1 MSSLDFGR
9 PKKVTAW
16 NFVLASEEL
25 RVCSLDQKFSRVDFP
40 DDFVFGSG
48 TSAYQVEGAAFE
60 DGKKPSIWDN
70 FSHSGPGANGD
81 IACDGY
87 HKYKEDVQ
95 LMIDTGLE
103 AYRFSISW
111 SRLIPNG
118 RGPINAKGLQYYNN
132 VIDEL
137 TGHGIQPHVTL
148 THFDLPQVL
157 EDEYEG
163 WLSRKAVRD
172 FTAYADV
179 CFREFGDRVFHW
191 TTFNEANMVAMAG
204 YDMGMMPPGRCSTS
218 LLGINCT
225 KGNSSYEPYLAAH
238 NMLLAH
244 ASAAR
249 LYKKKYK
256 VIYAVFC
263 KDGLIMQ
270 AAQRGSIGINV
281 FAYWF
286 VPYSKSPEDV
296 IATQRANEFYVGWL
310 VNPLV
315 FGDYPG
321 IVKKNAGT
329 RIPAFT
335 KAESKYL
342 KGSIDFLGVNHYATT
357 YIKDRSSSLNLEDR
371 DVMADMAVQI
381 SYGGNQ
387 DERSP
392 YEGLG
397 ELLDYLK
404 HVYNDPPIYI
414 HENGK
419 ATPSTS
425 SLIDTSRVEVMQG
438 FIGSMLDALR
448 NGANVKGY
456 FSWSFLDVFEIVR
469 GSKFGMYY
477 VDFDD
482 KDLRRYPKLS
492 AYWYSSFLKGRNMN
506 KYNVVEVQD
515 IQLTPNNLTS
525 GYIGP
530 KII

>member
-1 MSSLDFGR
+1 MAQKLSYLPLSLPLLCFL
-9 PKKVTAW
+9 
-16 NFVLASEEL
+16 VLMMNSGEL
-25 RVCSLDQKFSRVDFP
+25 RVCSLDQKFSRDDFP
-40 DDFVFGSG
+40 SDFVFGSG

-70 FSHSGPGANGD
+70 FSHSGNWQGDNGD

-95 LMIDTGLE
+95 LMMDTGLE

-118 RGPINAKGLQYYNN
+118 RGLVNPKGLQYYNN

-137 TGHGIQPHVTL
+137 IGHGIQPHVTL
-148 THFDLPQVL
+148 SHFDLPQVL

-172 FTAYADV
+172 FTAYANV

-204 YDMGMMPPGRCSTS
+204 YDMGMMPPGRCSIS
-218 LLGINCT
+218 LFGSNCD
-225 KGNSSYEPYLAAH
+225 KGNSSYEPYTVAH

-256 VIYAVFC
+256 
-263 KDGLIMQ
+263 
-270 AAQRGSIGINV
+270 AAQQGSIGINV
-281 FAYWF
+281 FSYWF
-286 VPYSKSPEDV
+286 VPYSNSVADV
-296 IATQRANEFYVGWL
+296 IATQRANEFYVGWI

-335 KAESKYL
+335 NAESKYL

-357 YIKDRSSSLNLEDR
+357 YIKDRSSSLDTDNR
-371 DVMADMAVQI
+371 DIMADMAI
-381 SYGGNQ
+381 EMAYG
-387 DERSP
+387 RSP
-392 YEGLG
+392 YKGLQ
-397 ELLDYLK
+397 ELLEYLK
-404 HVYNDPPIYI
+404 HVYKDTSIYI

-419 ATPSTS
+419 ATPSTG
-425 SLIDTSRVEVMQG
+425 SLNDTSRVELMQG

-456 FSWSFLDVFEIVR
+456 FSWSFLDVFEIMI
-469 GSKFGMYY
+469 GSKFGLYY

-482 KDLRRYPKLS
+482 KDRRRYPKLS
-492 AYWYSSFLKGRNMN
+492 AYWYSSFLNGRNKN
-506 KYNVVEVQD
+506 KYNVVEIKD
-515 IQLTPNNLTS
+515 ISLDSQQS
-525 GYIGP
+525 YIS
-530 KII
+530 